1 MAGKALSAALAKSLT
16 EAAVIVV
23 VAVVLELLLVV
34 AAITGWVLKTPETA
48 VVPSIVKATVLK
60 RYFLIEEG
68 SFMM

>member
-1 MAGKALSAALAKSLT
+1 MAGKALSAALVKSLT

-23 VAVVLELLLVV
+23 VAVVLELLVV
-34 AAITGWVLKTPETA
+34 AAITDWVLKTPETA

-60 RYFLIEEG
+60 KYFLIEEG